1 MRESSSMFCD
11 KKLVAI
17 NHLYNIQSS
26 QAILSVRGTVRGIK
40 NRVRAGIETFAGEK
54 LQHLHDEEYG
64 QCVMYVSSLGIV
76 RATKAR
82 CSMARRGNAAY
93 MR

>member
-54 LQHLHDEEYG
+54 VRRRRRCLVINDK
-64 QCVMYVSSLGIV
+64 VSAPTSPQ
-76 RATKAR
+76 
-82 CSMARRGNAAY
+82 
-93 MR
+93 